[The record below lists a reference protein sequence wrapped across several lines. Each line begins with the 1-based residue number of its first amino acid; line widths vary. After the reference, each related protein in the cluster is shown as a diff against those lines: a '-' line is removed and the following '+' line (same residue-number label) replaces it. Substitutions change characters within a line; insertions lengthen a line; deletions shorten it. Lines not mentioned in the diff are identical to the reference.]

1 LLDLFN
7 SVEPTP
13 DQTRLIAKAANTA
26 GDFADSYSYMAEF
39 YLMTGNLNMAS
50 NQLQMALSLPG
61 LDAVQ
66 RARYSARLEEIRAA
80 MPKKDRNKDTVAGD
94 NRNAGNGRY

>member
-1 LLDLFN
+1 
-7 SVEPTP
+7 
-13 DQTRLIAKAANTA
+13 
-26 GDFADSYSYMAEF
+26 
-39 YLMTGNLNMAS
+39 
-50 NQLQMALSLPG
+50 LSLPG

-94 NRNAGNGRY
+94 NRNGSNGRY